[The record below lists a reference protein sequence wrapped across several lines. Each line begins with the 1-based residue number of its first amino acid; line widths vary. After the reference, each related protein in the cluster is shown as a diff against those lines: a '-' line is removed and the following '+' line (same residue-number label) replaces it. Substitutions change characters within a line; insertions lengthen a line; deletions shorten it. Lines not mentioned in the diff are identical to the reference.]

1 MNNKH
6 FEGFYKGILPDSR
19 VEKRAE
25 KIMVDMLDFG
35 NVVVNKFCPTNTERI
50 GAYRMLGNESFD
62 YNDLAKGLYR
72 ACKSN
77 DRPGHLL
84 CIQDTTELNFTHH
97 LNRLRMEDEDIG
109 PVTKDDNA
117 GFYCHPVL
125 VIDPSFQLP
134 VGISHV
140 EIWNRQWNK
149 LTKHE
154 RDYKKQGI
162 KDKESYR
169 WIASAERTKEL
180 LTEASCLTIIGDRE
194 ADIYDEFVS
203 VPDQRTQ
210 LLIRSSVNR
219 KLWKD
224 QQNLFEK
231 LGSSEQ
237 RASYELEIRRNRN
250 RAKRKAKM
258 TLKYEKLKIQHPKN
272 KPVGNN
278 PDYVEMWAIEAKE
291 LPETV
296 PAKETPILWRLL
308 TTHIIDS
315 TEDALKCVEWYSQ
328 RWYIEELFRV
338 LKSKGLTIESAQLE
352 TGAGLKKLAVMAL
365 QVALTTMTLK
375 LSLTNDRKVKATLL
389 FSDAQLHFLKIYMQK
404 IEGKTEKL
412 RNPYMEG
419 TLQWA
424 AWAMARIG
432 GWSGYISQGPPGYI
446 TIKEGLDRFFDRYDG
461 FQVAMQFFKEKD
473 VYKG

>member
-1 MNNKH
+1 MKDKQ
-6 FEGFYKGILPDSR
+6 FEGFYKDILSDSR

-25 KIMVDMLDFG
+25 KVMADMLDFG

-50 GAYRMLGNESFD
+50 GAYRMLGNDSFD
-62 YNDLAKGLYR
+62 HNDLARGLYR

-97 LNRLRMEDEDIG
+97 LNRIGIEDEDIG

-117 GFYCHPVL
+117 GFFCHPVL

-134 VGISHV
+134 IGISHV
-140 EIWNRQWNK
+140 DIWNRKWNK

-154 RDYKKQGI
+154 RDYKNQGI
-162 KDKESYR
+162 KEKESYR
-169 WIASAERTKEL
+169 WITSAERTKEL

-203 VPDQRTQ
+203 VPDQRTH
-210 LLIRSSVNR
+210 LLIRSNINR
-219 KLWKD
+219 RLWGED
-224 QQNLFEK
+224 QNLFEK
-231 LGSSEQ
+231 LDSSVQ
-237 RASYELEIRRNRN
+237 RASYELDIRHNRK
-250 RAKRKAKM
+250 RAKRKARM
-258 TLKYEKLKIQHPKN
+258 SLKYERLKIRHPKN
-272 KPVGNN
+272 KAIGNN
-278 PDYVEMWAIEAKE
+278 PGYVDMWAIEAKE
-291 LPETV
+291 LPETI
-296 PAKETPILWRLL
+296 PAKEAPVLWRLL
-308 TTHIIDS
+308 TTHTINCP
-315 TEDALKCVEWYSQ
+315 EDALRCVEWYSQ
-328 RWYIEELFRV
+328 RWFIEELFRV
-338 LKSKGLTIESAQLE
+338 VKSKGLTIESAQLE
-352 TGAGLKKLAVMAL
+352 TGAGLKKLAIMAL

-375 LSLTNDRKVKATLL
+375 LSLTNDQKVKATLI
-389 FSDAQLHFLKIYMQK
+389 FSDDQIHFLTIYMQK

-412 RNPYMEG
+412 RNPYNEG

-446 TIKEGLDRFFDRYDG
+446 TIKDGLARFFDRYDG
-461 FQVAMQFFKEKD
+461 FKLALQYLKKD
-473 VYKG
+473 VYKE